1 MFGRGGK
8 KTRTRIEP
16 RLDWRGGGAAGGDL
30 RADPADRP
38 PTSRKRK
45 NAPSRSA
52 PSAKRGKRRRS
63 LIGHLMYWGV
73 VLSVWGVVA
82 LGALFAY
89 YASQLPPIDQ
99 LAVPKRPPNIAILS
113 DDGSLIANRGDTGGP
128 AVRLMDLPPYLP
140 KAFVA
145 IEDRRFYDHHG
156 VDPVGM
162 SRALLR
168 DIAGGGS
175 VEGGSTLTQQL
186 AKNLF
191 LTQERTLSRKIQEA
205 ILAFWLERRYSKDQ
219 ILELYLNRVYFGSG
233 AYGVE
238 AAAQKYF
245 GKSARFVTLSEAAVL
260 AGLMKSPTKLAPNRN
275 LAGANERAAQV
286 ITAMAEQGHITEAM
300 AKAAL
305 ANPAQVKHDKS
316 AGSINYA
323 ADYVMDALADTVGAI
338 DEDIVVTTTINL
350 KMQGEAEQAL
360 TDELNAKGAK
370 FGVEQGALVAL
381 DPNGAI
387 KAMIGGRNYADSQF
401 NRAVAAKRQP
411 GSSFKPFVYLAALE
425 KGLTPDTV
433 RDDAP
438 ISVKGWSPE
447 NYSREYFGPV
457 TLTKALALS
466 LNTVAVRLGLEVG
479 PKTVVAVAHRL
490 GITSDLDPVPSIAL
504 GSSDVTP
511 LEMVSA
517 YAAFAN
523 GGLGVQPHV
532 IARVRTANGKQLYAR
547 RNANFGRVIDPQYV
561 AMMNQMMQETLL
573 TGTAR
578 KAELPGWQAAGKTG
592 TSQDWRD
599 AWFLGYT
606 SYLVAGVWLGNDDSS
621 PTKKVSGG
629 NLPVEIWSRFMKA
642 AHEGVPVA
650 GLPVGTWRSAETQ
663 NPDASPTP
671 PLNLTGSQIGTG
683 GRGGRPTQ
691 PSPPPEASTPQPR
704 VAGPRGARPA
714 EDGGLLPPAAIP
726 NAGRG
731 SAPRD
736 KGLLDKLFGT
746 L

>member
-16 RLDWRGGGAAGGDL
+16 RLDWRGGGGGGDL

-38 PTSRKRK
+38 PTGRKRK
-45 NAPSRSA
+45 TASSRSA
-52 PSAKRGKRRRS
+52 SRSRRGKRRRS
-63 LIGHLMYWGV
+63 LLGHLAYWGV
-73 VLSVWGVVA
+73 VLSVWGVVI
-82 LGALFAY
+82 LGGLFAY

-128 AVRLMDLPPYLP
+128 AVRLIDLPPYLP

-156 VDPVGM
+156 VDPIGM

-168 DIAGGGS
+168 DLVGGGS
-175 VEGGSTLTQQL
+175 IEGGSTLTQQL

-300 AKAAL
+300 AKLAL

-323 ADYVMDALADTVGAI
+323 ADYVMDALDDTVGAI

-350 KMQGEAEQAL
+350 KMQAEAERAL

-381 DPNGAI
+381 DPNGAV
-387 KAMIGGRNYADSQF
+387 KAMVGGRNYADSQF

-433 RDDAP
+433 REDAP
-438 ISVKGWSPE
+438 ISIKGWSPE

-547 RNANFGRVIDPQYV
+547 RNASFGRVIEPQYV

-573 TGTAR
+573 TGTAH

-621 PTKKVSGG
+621 PTRKVSGG

-650 GLPVGTWRSAETQ
+650 GLPLGAWRSAEAPG
-663 NPDASPTP
+663 PDASPSP

-683 GRGGRPTQ
+683 GRGGRPPQ
-691 PSPPPEASTPQPR
+691 PAPPPETFTPQPR
-704 VAGPRGARPA
+704 AVGPRGAPGASADGAPIPPA
-714 EDGGLLPPAAIP
+714 EIP

-731 SAPRD
+731 SPARD
-736 KGLLDKLFGT
+736 RGLLDKLFGT

>member
-16 RLDWRGGGAAGGDL
+16 RLDSRAGGAVEGDL

-38 PTSRKRK
+38 PTFRRKK
-45 NAPSRSA
+45 TASSRSA
-52 PSAKRGKRRRS
+52 SRPKRGRRRRS
-63 LIGHLMYWGV
+63 VLGHLVYWGV
-73 VLSVWGVVA
+73 VLSVWGGIS
-82 LGALFAY
+82 LTALFAY

-113 DDGSLIANRGDTGGP
+113 DDGSLIANRGDDGGP
-128 AVRLMDLPPYLP
+128 AVRLIDLPPYLP

-145 IEDRRFYDHHG
+145 IEDRRFYEHNG

-175 VEGGSTLTQQL
+175 IEGGSTLTQQL

-300 AKAAL
+300 AKLAL

-323 ADYVMDALADTVGAI
+323 ADYVMDALDDTVGAI

-350 KMQGEAEQAL
+350 KMQAEAERAL

-381 DPNGAI
+381 DPNGAV
-387 KAMIGGRNYADSQF
+387 KAMVGGRNYADSQF

-433 RDDAP
+433 REDAP

-532 IARVRTANGKQLYAR
+532 IARVRTANGKQLYLR

-642 AHEGVPVA
+642 THEGVPVA
-650 GLPVGTWRSAETQ
+650 GLPLGAWRGAGA
-663 NPDASPTP
+663 PDGSPTP
-671 PLNLTGSQIGTG
+671 PLNLPGPQLGTG
-683 GRGGRPTQ
+683 GRGGRPPQ
-691 PSPPPEASTPQPR
+691 PTPSAPQTFTPQAR
-704 VAGPRGARPA
+704 VVGPRGASGGA
-714 EDGGLLPPAAIP
+714 DDGAPLPPAEIP
-726 NAGRG
+726 NAGREPAAHG
-731 SAPRD
+731 